1 MYFLPYAAMF
11 VSVVALVS
19 AVIGVQ
25 KVRSNRAFSI
35 TPWLYP
41 LGIFVWG
48 DAPILGLFWILVG
61 VVCFYLNS
69 LPLFFLIVSVF
80 WLVRS
85 VGETFYWFLQQFS
98 MMKRNPPEQLAGY
111 RFVKDESIWF
121 MYQLFW
127 QCMTV
132 ISIIFTI
139 YFVLNWNTINGL

>member
-1 MYFLPYAAMF
+1 MTNLQCSVVFVGIISL
-11 VSVVALVS
+11 VSVV
-19 AVIGVQ
+19 IGVR
-25 KVRSNRAFSI
+25 KVRNNRTFSL

-48 DAPILGLFWILVG
+48 DAPILGLFWTLVG
-61 VVCFYLNS
+61 VVCYYLNS
-69 LPLFFLIVSVF
+69 LPLFLLIVSVF

-98 MMKRNPPEQLAGY
+98 MVKRNPPDQLYGY

-132 ISIIFTI
+132 ISVIFTI
-139 YFVLNWNTINGL
+139 YFAFNWNTINAL